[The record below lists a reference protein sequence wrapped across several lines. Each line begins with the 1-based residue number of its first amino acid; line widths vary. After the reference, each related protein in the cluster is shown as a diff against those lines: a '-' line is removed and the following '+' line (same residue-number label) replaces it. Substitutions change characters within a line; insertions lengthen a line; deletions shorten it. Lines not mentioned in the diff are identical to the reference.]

1 MTLPEN
7 YIWDASPTTTPAPP
21 ILANTLTRCGLRT
34 VQTIGVPDDALA
46 LPEVDAVV
54 VSLKSRSIEAGLAV
68 SRSRSAEKW
77 LRGHG
82 AQHVLFKICST
93 FDSTDAGNIGPV
105 MDALRADSGDAIVLV
120 TPAFPETGRTVYMGN
135 LFVGSL
141 PLNESPLKDHPL
153 NPMHDSNLVRVLA
166 RQSRIKIGLIGL
178 ADIAR
183 GPDAVRARLAD
194 LSGKGFGAAIV
205 DAAFDRDLETIGA
218 VALDHRLSV
227 GASGI
232 GLGLARALVAS
243 GKIKS
248 SVPSAAADATVGGP
262 AACLAG
268 SCSQATLQQI
278 AACGSRRCRCCASI
292 RIRSSPGIEE
302 DSGGGVRWPGPG
314 TASERAAEG
323 PVSDRQQFDLIG
335 VAPPIRSQLCNRD
348 MAAIAVWA
356 MPLSRRWRRYR
367 GRSGSGYEW
376 HRVWRAA
383 DWWLPAGE
391 TSGAVVDP
399 NAGHTPPTPP
409 STPQPSQSQLPSGFI
424 WLAAFRRHRCRSDAG
439 AGAGSGAR
447 RCRVRARNR
456 QSAQMLLALK
466 SAINSPP
473 LTNQSLRRSARPG
486 IFLSDALKLMRS
498 ASVAAAEGLTSV
510 ILLSVIP
517 QSVAIRPRAYRSEF
531 NAAINT
537 SAGRTCLIAGA
548 PTFPR

>member
-1 MTLPEN
+1 MTLARKLSLGCIADD
-7 YIWDASPTTTPAPP
+7 YTGASD
-21 ILANTLTRCGLRT
+21 LANTLTRCGLRT
-34 VQTIGVPDDALA
+34 VQTIGVPSDDLA

-82 AQHVLFKICST
+82 AGHVLFKICST

-135 LFVGSL
+135 LFVGSV

-166 RQSRIKIGLIGL
+166 RQSQTKIGLVGL

-205 DAAFDRDLETIGA
+205 DAVFDRDLETIGA

-243 GKIKS
+243 GKVKS
-248 SVPSAAADATVGGP
+248 SAPEAAADAAVGGP

-278 AACGSRRCRCCASI
+278 ASAEAVMPVLHLDPDQIIAGKEEARRALAWAKGPAR
-292 RIRSSPGIEE
+292 RR
-302 DSGGGVRWPGPG
+302 PGP
-314 TASERAAEG
+314 
-323 PVSDRQQFDLIG
+323 DRQQFDPG
-335 VAPPIRSQLCNRD
+335 SRSQLCNHD
-348 MAAIAVWA
+348 MAAMQLG
-356 MPLSRRWRRYR
+356 MPSSRRWRISRK
-367 GRSGSGYEW
+367 
-376 HRVWRAA
+376 
-383 DWWLPAGE
+383 DWWQAGVRRLVVAGGE
-391 TSGAVVDP
+391 TSGAVVDRLGIP
-399 NAGHTPPTPP
+399 GFLVGAEIAAGVPV
-409 STPQPSQSQLPSGFI
+409 LR
-424 WLAAFRRHRCRSDAG
+424 AVG
-439 AGAGSGAR
+439 A
-447 RCRVRARNR
+447 
-456 QSAQMLLALK
+456 
-466 SAINSPP
+466 
-473 LTNQSLRRSARPG
+473 
-486 IFLSDALKLMRS
+486 
-498 ASVAAAEGLTSV
+498 
-510 ILLSVIP
+510 
-517 QSVAIRPRAYRSEF
+517 PRA
-531 NAAINT
+531 A
-537 SAGRTCLIAGA
+537 TCCW
-548 PTFPR
+548 P